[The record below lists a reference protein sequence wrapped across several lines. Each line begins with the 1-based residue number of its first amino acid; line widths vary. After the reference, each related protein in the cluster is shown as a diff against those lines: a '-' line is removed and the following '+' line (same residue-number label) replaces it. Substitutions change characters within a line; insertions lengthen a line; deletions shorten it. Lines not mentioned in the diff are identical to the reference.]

1 MTALE
6 KVTPQEEAV
15 ITKAVVRT
23 AEKLDFRQSDLGR
36 LLGLS
41 GASVS
46 RMVHGQYELN
56 THRPE
61 WDAALALI
69 RVYRSLSSIL
79 GGQEDL
85 IRRWMHSPNTDLGG
99 VPSDIVRRGAGGLFQ
114 VGIYLDSMR
123 GRI

>member
-1 MTALE
+1 MTALQ
-6 KVTPQEEAV
+6 KPTPQEEAV
-15 ITKAVVRT
+15 VTRAVVRT

-56 THRPE
+56 IHRPE
-61 WDAALALI
+61 WDVALALI

-99 VPSDIVRRGAGGLFQ
+99 VPSDILRRGAGGLFQ

>member
-6 KVTPQEEAV
+6 KVVPNEEKV
-15 ITKAVVRT
+15 ITKALVRT
-23 AEKLDFRQSDLGR
+23 AERLDFRQSDLGR
-36 LLGLS
+36 MLGLS

-56 THRPE
+56 NHRPE
-61 WDAALALI
+61 WDTALALI
-69 RVYRSLSSIL
+69 RLYRSLSSIL

-99 VPSDIVRRGAGGLFQ
+99 VPADIVRRGAGGLFQ
-114 VGIYLDSMR
+114 VGIYLDGIR